1 MKRVKALSVGD
12 KILAAMYELS
22 QGSTKPLKY
31 EDIVVAAWKKF
42 PQDFSLRG
50 HEYPDS
56 SDIHKPLYGPLK
68 SKGFIRTAN
77 KFFSLTEHGLTYIE
91 NLLQSTSGAKSAKT
105 QAERL
110 GRDEQA
116 EVEKLLQSDAFKLY
130 ESGEKDKVLDSDIY
144 AFYGVTVRTGKNEF
158 TGRISVIASAIEN
171 ARRIFP
177 TDIRMKILRDLNK
190 YLLTDE
196 KFKAVIPQK

>member
-1 MKRVKALSVGD
+1 MKKTALSVGD
-12 KILAAMYELS
+12 KILAAMHELS

-68 SKGFIRTAN
+68 SKGFVRTAN
-77 KFFSLTEHGLTYIE
+77 KFFSLTEHGLAYIE
-91 NLLQSTSGAKSAKT
+91 RILQKVGNAKSTMT
-105 QAERL
+105 QTKRL

-116 EVEKLLQSDAFKLY
+116 EAEKLLQSDAFKLY
-130 ESGEKDKVLDSDIY
+130 ESGEKDKILDSDIY
-144 AFYGVTVRTGKNEF
+144 AFYGVTVRTGKNEGVF
-158 TGRISVIASAIEN
+158 FKSSEWFFVKNGRGK
-171 ARRIFP
+171 R
-177 TDIRMKILRDLNK
+177 
-190 YLLTDE
+190 
-196 KFKAVIPQK
+196 AVIFQFSPVPKFRNLHYFNVRSSDVDS

>member
-1 MKRVKALSVGD
+1 MKKVALSVGD

-22 QGSTKPLKY
+22 QGTTKPLKY

-50 HEYPDS
+50 YEYPDS

-68 SKGFIRTAN
+68 SKGFVRTAN
-77 KFFSLTEHGLTYIE
+77 KFFSITEHGLSYIE
-91 NLLQSTSGAKSAKT
+91 RLLQKTNGAKSSQTK
-105 QAERL
+105 AERL

-116 EVEKLLQSDAFKLY
+116 EVEKLLQSDAYKLF
-130 ESGEKDKVLDSDIY
+130 EAGEKEKILDSDIY

-158 TGRISVIASAIEN
+158 MGRISIVESAIEN
-171 ARRIFP
+171 ARRVFSDNTRI
-177 TDIRMKILRDLNK
+177 KILRDLNK
-190 YLLTDE
+190 YLLRDE
-196 KFKAVIPQK
+196 KYKEVIPQK

>member
-1 MKRVKALSVGD
+1 MKKISLSVGD
-12 KILAAMYELS
+12 KILAAMHELS

-50 HEYPDS
+50 YEYPDS

-77 KFFSLTEHGLTYIE
+77 KFFSLTEHGLAYIE
-91 NLLQSTSGAKSAKT
+91 SVLQKLGGAKSTKV

-110 GRDEQA
+110 GRGEQA

-130 ESGEKDKVLDSDIY
+130 EGGEKDKILDSDIY

-158 TGRISVIASAIEN
+158 IGRITVVTSAVDN

-177 TDIRMKILRDLNK
+177 DDTRMKILRDLNK
-190 YLLTDE
+190 YLLADE
-196 KFKAVIPQK
+196 KFKIVIPQK

>member
-1 MKRVKALSVGD
+1 MKKISLSVGD
-12 KILAAMYELS
+12 KILAAMHELS

-68 SKGFIRTAN
+68 SKGFVRTAN
-77 KFFSLTEHGLTYIE
+77 KFFSLTEHGLAYIE
-91 NLLQSTSGAKSAKT
+91 SVLQKTGGGKSAKT

-116 EVEKLLQSDAFKLY
+116 EVDKLLQSDAFKLY
-130 ESGEKDKVLDSDIY
+130 ENGEKDKILDSDIY

-158 TGRISVIASAIEN
+158 IGRTAIVRSAIEN
-171 ARRIFP
+171 ARRIFHDD
-177 TDIRMKILRDLNK
+177 TRIKILRDLNK

-196 KFKAVIPQK
+196 KFNAVIPQK

>member
-1 MKRVKALSVGD
+1 MKRVMVLSVGD

-42 PQDFSLRG
+42 PQDFGLRG
-50 HEYPDS
+50 YEYPDS

-68 SKGFIRTAN
+68 SKGFVRTAN
-77 KFFSLTEHGLTYIE
+77 KFFSLTEHGLVYIE
-91 NLLQSTSGAKSAKT
+91 RILQKTDNAKT
-105 QAERL
+105 TKVQAERL

-130 ESGEKDKVLDSDIY
+130 ESGEKEKILDSDIY

-158 TGRISVIASAIEN
+158 VGRISVVRSAIEN
-171 ARRIFP
+171 AKRAFP
-177 TDIRMKILRDLNK
+177 ENTQIKILQDLNV
-190 YLLTDE
+190 YLLHDE
-196 KFKAVIPQK
+196 KFKDIIPQK

>member
-1 MKRVKALSVGD
+1 MKKISLSVGD
-12 KILAAMYELS
+12 KILAAMHELS

-31 EDIVVAAWKKF
+31 EDIVVTAWKKF

-50 HEYPDS
+50 YEYPDS

-77 KFFSLTEHGLTYIE
+77 KFFSLTEHGLAYIE
-91 NLLQSTSGAKSAKT
+91 SVLQKLGSSKTTKT

-110 GRDEQA
+110 GRGEQA
-116 EVEKLLQSDAFKLY
+116 EIEKLLQSDAFKLY
-130 ESGEKDKVLDSDIY
+130 ESGEKDKILDSDIY

-158 TGRISVIASAIEN
+158 IGRITVVTSAVDN
-171 ARRIFP
+171 ARRISP
-177 TDIRMKILRDLNK
+177 NDTRMKILRDLNK
-190 YLLTDE
+190 YLLADE
-196 KFKAVIPQK
+196 KFKVVIPQK

>member
-1 MKRVKALSVGD
+1 MKKTALSVGD
-12 KILAAMYELS
+12 KILAVMHELS

-31 EDIVVAAWKKF
+31 EDVVVAAWKKF

-68 SKGFIRTAN
+68 SKGFVRTAN
-77 KFFSLTEHGLTYIE
+77 KFFSLTEHGLAYIE
-91 NLLQSTSGAKSAKT
+91 RILQKVGNAKSTMT
-105 QAERL
+105 QTKRL

-116 EVEKLLQSDAFKLY
+116 EAEKLLQSDAFKLY
-130 ESGEKDKVLDSDIY
+130 ESGEKDKILDSDIY

-158 TGRISVIASAIEN
+158 IGRTSVVTSAIEN

-177 TDIRMKILRDLNK
+177 TDTRMKILRDLNK
-190 YLLTDE
+190 YLLIDE
-196 KFKAVIPQK
+196 KFKTVIPQK

>member
-1 MKRVKALSVGD
+1 MKKISLSVGD
-12 KILAAMYELS
+12 KILAAMHELS

-50 HEYPDS
+50 YEYPDS

-68 SKGFIRTAN
+68 SKGFVRTAN
-77 KFFSLTEHGLTYIE
+77 KFFSLTDHGLAYMGHV
-91 NLLQSTSGAKSAKT
+91 LQKVGDTKSVKSQT
-105 QAERL
+105 KRL

-116 EVEKLLQSDAFKLY
+116 EIEKLFQSDAFKLY
-130 ESGEKDKVLDSDIY
+130 ESGEKDKILDSDIY
-144 AFYGVTVRTGKNEF
+144 AFFGVTVRTGKNEF
-158 TGRISVIASAIEN
+158 TGRISVVESAIEN
-171 ARRIFP
+171 ACRVFP
-177 TDIRMKILRDLNK
+177 TDTRIKILRDLNK

-196 KFKAVIPQK
+196 KFKTAIPQK

>member
-1 MKRVKALSVGD
+1 MH
-12 KILAAMYELS
+12 ELS

-50 HEYPDS
+50 YEYPDS

-68 SKGFIRTAN
+68 SKGFVRTAN
-77 KFFSLTEHGLTYIE
+77 KFFSLTEHGLVYIGS
-91 NLLQSTSGAKSAKT
+91 LLQKTSGVKSTKT

-130 ESGEKDKVLDSDIY
+130 ESGEKDKILDSDIY

-158 TGRISVIASAIEN
+158 IGRITVVTSAVDN
-171 ARRIFP
+171 ARRVFSED
-177 TDIRMKILRDLNK
+177 TRMKILRDLNK
-190 YLLTDE
+190 YLLADE
-196 KFKAVIPQK
+196 KFKTVIPQ

>member
-1 MKRVKALSVGD
+1 MKRIKILSVGD
-12 KILAAMYELS
+12 KILAAMHELS

-50 HEYPDS
+50 YEYPDS

-77 KFFSLTEHGLTYIE
+77 KFFSLTEHGLVYIE
-91 NLLQSTSGAKSAKT
+91 QILQKADGARLSKAQT
-105 QAERL
+105 ERL

-130 ESGEKDKVLDSDIY
+130 ETGEREKILDSDVY

-158 TGRISVIASAIEN
+158 IGRISIVESAIEN
-171 ARRIFP
+171 ARRIFRED
-177 TDIRMKILRDLNK
+177 TRIKILRDLNK
-190 YLLTDE
+190 YLLE
-196 KFKAVIPQK
+196 NEMFAGIIPQK

>member
-1 MKRVKALSVGD
+1 MNRIKTLSVGD
-12 KILAAMYELS
+12 KILAAMHELS

-50 HEYPDS
+50 YEYPDS

-68 SKGFIRTAN
+68 SKGFVRTAN

-91 NLLQSTSGAKSAKT
+91 RILQKTDGAKLSKMQT
-105 QAERL
+105 ERL
-110 GRDEQA
+110 GRDAQA

-130 ESGEKDKVLDSDIY
+130 ENGEKDKILDSDIY

-158 TGRISVIASAIEN
+158 TGRISVVTSAIEN

-177 TDIRMKILRDLNK
+177 TDTRMKILRDLNK
-190 YLLTDE
+190 YLITDE
-196 KFKAVIPQK
+196 KFKVVIPQK

>member
-1 MKRVKALSVGD
+1 MH
-12 KILAAMYELS
+12 ELS

-50 HEYPDS
+50 YEYPDS

-77 KFFSLTEHGLTYIE
+77 KFFSLTEHGLAYIE
-91 NLLQSTSGAKSAKT
+91 SVLKKVGGSKPTKA

-110 GRDEQA
+110 GRGEQA

-130 ESGEKDKVLDSDIY
+130 ESGEKDKILDSDIY

-158 TGRISVIASAIEN
+158 IGRITVVTSAVDN

-177 TDIRMKILRDLNK
+177 DDTRMKILRDLNK
-190 YLLTDE
+190 YLLAAE
-196 KFKAVIPQK
+196 KFKVVIPQK

>member
-1 MKRVKALSVGD
+1 MKKISFSVGD
-12 KILAAMYELS
+12 KILVALHELS

-50 HEYPDS
+50 YEYPDS

-68 SKGFIRTAN
+68 SKGFVRTAN
-77 KFFSLTEHGLTYIE
+77 KFFSLTEHGLTYIGS
-91 NLLQSTSGAKSAKT
+91 LLQKTSGAKSAKT
-105 QAERL
+105 KAERL

-116 EVEKLLQSDAFKLY
+116 EVEKLLQSDSFKLY
-130 ESGEKDKVLDSDIY
+130 ENGEKDKILDSDIY

-158 TGRISVIASAIEN
+158 IGRITVVTSAVDN

-177 TDIRMKILRDLNK
+177 DDTRMKILRDLNK
-190 YLLTDE
+190 HLLTDE
-196 KFKAVIPQK
+196 KFKTVIPQK